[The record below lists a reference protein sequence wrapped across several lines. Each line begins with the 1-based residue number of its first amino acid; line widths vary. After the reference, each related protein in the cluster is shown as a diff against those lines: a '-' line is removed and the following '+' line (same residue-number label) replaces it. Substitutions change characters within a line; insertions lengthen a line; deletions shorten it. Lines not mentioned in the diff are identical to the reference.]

1 MTFSPDDSPIREGDV
16 IDDKYVVE
24 RIIGVGGMGVVA
36 AARHVEL
43 GQQVALKFMLPQAL
57 AVLVQW
63 NASCAKPDPSFSCR
77 AST

>member
-1 MTFSPDDSPIREGDV
+1 MSSTTSTSSNGSSV
-16 IDDKYVVE
+16 W
-24 RIIGVGGMGVVA
+24 GGMGVVA